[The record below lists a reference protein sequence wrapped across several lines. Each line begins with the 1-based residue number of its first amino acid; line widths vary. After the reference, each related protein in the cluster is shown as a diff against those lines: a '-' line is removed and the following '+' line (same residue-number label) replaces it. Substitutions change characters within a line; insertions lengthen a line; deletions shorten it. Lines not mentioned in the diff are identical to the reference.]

1 MSYANLF
8 DIAGTAM
15 DAQSIRLNTVASNLA
30 NAQSAASSVNQVYRA
45 RHPVFSAVQ
54 ESAIQQMKNS
64 GQADGWI
71 DFGNGFNNSDDEMA
85 GAGVQVLGIEES
97 QAPLEKRYEP
107 GHPLAD
113 KDGYVL
119 YPNVNVVEEMA
130 DMISASRSFQ
140 INVEMLQS
148 AKTMAQRLL
157 ALGQ

>member
-8 DIAGTAM
+8 DIAGSAM
-15 DAQSIRLNTVASNLA
+15 DAQSVRLNTVASNLA

-45 RHPVFSAVQ
+45 KHPVFAAVQ
-54 ESAIQQMKNS
+54 QSAMQQQAGWGGISANDDDA
-64 GQADGWI
+64 GQ
-71 DFGNGFNNSDDEMA
+71 
-85 GAGVQVLGIEES
+85 GAGVKVLGIVES
-97 QAPLEKRYEP
+97 QSALERRYEP

-140 INVEMLQS
+140 VNVEMLQS
-148 AKTMAQRLL
+148 AKTMAQKLL
-157 ALGQ
+157 SLGQ

>member
-1 MSYANLF
+1 MN
-8 DIAGTAM
+8 
-15 DAQSIRLNTVASNLA
+15 AQSVRLNTVASNLA

-45 RHPVFSAVQ
+45 RHPVFTAVQ
-54 ESAIQQMKNS
+54 QSAMQQMA
-64 GQADGWI
+64 GWDIGAD
-71 DFGNGFNNSDDEMA
+71 SEQQ
-85 GAGVQVLGIEES
+85 GAGVEVSGIVES
-97 QAPLEKRYEP
+97 EAPLEKRYEP

-113 KDGYVL
+113 KDGYVV

>member
-8 DIAGTAM
+8 DIAGM
-15 DAQSIRLNTVASNLA
+15 GMNAQSVRLNTVASNLA
-30 NAQSAASSVNQVYRA
+30 NAQSAASSVDQVYRA
-45 RHPVFSAVQ
+45 RHPVFAAVQ
-54 ESAIQQMKNS
+54 KN
-64 GQADGWI
+64 ALDAAAGWA
-71 DFGNGFNNSDDEMA
+71 E
-85 GAGVQVLGIEES
+85 VLGIVES
-97 QAPLEKRYEP
+97 QAPLERQYEP

-148 AKTMAQRLL
+148 AKSMAQRLL
-157 ALGQ
+157 SLGQ

>member
-8 DIAGTAM
+8 DIAGM
-15 DAQSIRLNTVASNLA
+15 GMNAQSVRLNTVASNLA

-45 RHPVFSAVQ
+45 RHPVFAAVQ
-54 ESAIQQMKNS
+54 QSAMQQM
-64 GQADGWI
+64 AGWNV
-71 DFGNGFNNSDDEMA
+71 DANDEQQ
-85 GAGVQVLGIEES
+85 GAGVQVTGIVES
-97 QAPLEKRYEP
+97 EAPLEKRYEP

>member
-8 DIAGTAM
+8 DISGRAM
-15 DAQSIRLNTVASNLA
+15 DAQSVRLNTVASNLA

-45 RHPVFSAVQ
+45 RHPVFAAVQ
-54 ESAIQQMKNS
+54 ESALQQANGWTNVDDD
-64 GQADGWI
+64 GQG
-71 DFGNGFNNSDDEMA
+71 
-85 GAGVQVLGIEES
+85 GAGVQVLGIVES

-148 AKTMAQRLL
+148 AKTMAQKLL
-157 ALGQ
+157 SMGQ

>member
-8 DIAGTAM
+8 DISGRAM

-45 RHPVFSAVQ
+45 RHPIFSAVQ
-54 ESAIQQMKNS
+54 ESALQQANGWTNVEDD
-64 GQADGWI
+64 GQG
-71 DFGNGFNNSDDEMA
+71 
-85 GAGVQVLGIEES
+85 GAGVQVLGITES

-140 INVEMLQS
+140 MNVEMLQS
-148 AKTMAQRLL
+148 AKTMAQKLL
-157 ALGQ
+157 SMGQ

>member
-1 MSYANLF
+1 MSYSNLF
-8 DIAGTAM
+8 DIAGSAM
-15 DAQSIRLNTVASNLA
+15 DAQSVRLNTVASNLA

-45 RHPVFSAVQ
+45 KHPVFAAVQ
-54 ESAIQQMKNS
+54 QSAMQQAAGWGS
-64 GQADGWI
+64 TDAD
-71 DFGNGFNNSDDEMA
+71 A
-85 GAGVQVLGIEES
+85 QQGAGVEVQGIVES
-97 QAPLEKRYEP
+97 QAPLERHYEP

-140 INVEMLQS
+140 VNVEMLQS
-148 AKTMAQRLL
+148 AKTMAQKLL

>member
-45 RHPVFSAVQ
+45 RHPVFATVQ
-54 ESAIQQMKNS
+54 ESAIQQMKGGN
-64 GQADGWI
+64 ADGWI
-71 DFGNGFNNSDDEMA
+71 DFADEGETA
-85 GAGVQVLGIEES
+85 GAGVQVLGISES

-140 INVEMLQS
+140 INVEVLQS

>member
-8 DIAGTAM
+8 DIAGM
-15 DAQSIRLNTVASNLA
+15 GMNAQSVRLNTVASNLA

-45 RHPVFSAVQ
+45 RHPVFTAVQ
-54 ESAIQQMKNS
+54 QGAMQQMA
-64 GQADGWI
+64 GWDIGAD
-71 DFGNGFNNSDDEMA
+71 SEQQ
-85 GAGVQVLGIEES
+85 GAGVQVSGIVES
-97 QAPLEKRYEP
+97 EAPLEKRYEP

-113 KDGYVL
+113 KDGYVV

>member
-8 DIAGTAM
+8 DISGSAM
-15 DAQSIRLNTVASNLA
+15 DAQSVRLNTVASNLA

-45 RHPVFSAVQ
+45 RHPVFAAVQ
-54 ESAIQQMKNS
+54 QSAMQQ
-64 GQADGWI
+64 AAAGWNTA
-71 DFGNGFNNSDDEMA
+71 GNDEEQ
-85 GAGVQVLGIEES
+85 GAGVQVLGVVES
-97 QAPLEKRYEP
+97 EAPLERRYEP

>member
-1 MSYANLF
+1 MSYASVF
-8 DIAGTAM
+8 DIAGM
-15 DAQSIRLNTVASNLA
+15 GMNAQSIRLNTVASNLA

-45 RHPVFSAVQ
+45 RHPVFAAVQ
-54 ESAIQQMKNS
+54 ESAINEAAGWPAAAGSEQQ
-64 GQADGWI
+64 
-71 DFGNGFNNSDDEMA
+71 
-85 GAGVQVLGIEES
+85 GAGVQVLGVVES
-97 QAPLEKRYEP
+97 QAPLERRYEP
-107 GHPLAD
+107 SHPLAD

-148 AKTMAQRLL
+148 AKSMAQRLL

>member
-1 MSYANLF
+1 MTSIF
-8 DIAGTAM
+8 DIAGQGMT
-15 DAQSIRLNTVASNLA
+15 AQSVRLNTVASNLA

-45 RHPVFSAVQ
+45 RHPLFAAAHKEAMDAVSGWSEAP
-54 ESAIQQMKNS
+54 ESGEEGM
-64 GQADGWI
+64 
-71 DFGNGFNNSDDEMA
+71 
-85 GAGVQVLGIEES
+85 GVQVLGVVES
-97 QAPLEKRYEP
+97 QAPLERRYEP

-113 KDGYVL
+113 QDGYVL

-140 INVEMLQS
+140 INVEVLQS

>member
-45 RHPVFSAVQ
+45 RHPIFSAVQ
-54 ESAIQQMKNS
+54 ESAIQEMKNS
-64 GQADGWI
+64 AQGDGWI
-71 DFGNGFNNSDDEMA
+71 DFSSNDESA
-85 GAGVQVLGIEES
+85 GAGVQVLGIAES
-97 QAPLEKRYEP
+97 EAPLEKRYEP

-119 YPNVNVVEEMA
+119 YPNVNVMEEMA

-157 ALGQ
+157 AMGQ

>member
-8 DIAGTAM
+8 DIAGM
-15 DAQSIRLNTVASNLA
+15 GMNAQSVRLNTVASNLA

-45 RHPVFSAVQ
+45 RHPVFTAVQ
-54 ESAIQQMKNS
+54 QSAMQQMA
-64 GQADGWI
+64 GWDIGAD
-71 DFGNGFNNSDDEMA
+71 SEQQ
-85 GAGVQVLGIEES
+85 GAGVQVSGIVES
-97 QAPLEKRYEP
+97 EAPLEKRYEP

-113 KDGYVL
+113 KDGYVV

-157 ALGQ
+157 SLGQ

>member
-1 MSYANLF
+1 MN
-8 DIAGTAM
+8 
-15 DAQSIRLNTVASNLA
+15 AQSVRLNTVASNLA
-30 NAQSAASSVNQVYRA
+30 NAQSAASSINQVYRA
-45 RHPVFSAVQ
+45 RHPVFTAVQ
-54 ESAIQQMKNS
+54 QSAMQQMA
-64 GQADGWI
+64 GWDIGAD
-71 DFGNGFNNSDDEMA
+71 SEQQ
-85 GAGVQVLGIEES
+85 GAGVQVSGIVES
-97 QAPLEKRYEP
+97 EAPLEKRYEP

-113 KDGYVL
+113 KDGYVV

>member
-54 ESAIQQMKNS
+54 ANAIQEMKNS
-64 GQADGWI
+64 AQGNGWI
-71 DFGNGFNNSDDEMA
+71 DFSSDDEMA

>member
-8 DIAGTAM
+8 DISGRAM
-15 DAQSIRLNTVASNLA
+15 DAQSVRLNTVASNLA

-45 RHPVFSAVQ
+45 RHPIFAAVQ
-54 ESAIQQMKNS
+54 ETALQQANGWDVDDD
-64 GQADGWI
+64 GQG
-71 DFGNGFNNSDDEMA
+71 
-85 GAGVQVLGIEES
+85 GAGVQVLGITES

-140 INVEMLQS
+140 VNVEMLQS

-157 ALGQ
+157 AMGQ

>member
-1 MSYANLF
+1 
-8 DIAGTAM
+8 
-15 DAQSIRLNTVASNLA
+15 VASNLA

-45 RHPVFSAVQ
+45 RHPIFAAVQ
-54 ESAIQQMKNS
+54 ESALQQANGWTNVDDD
-64 GQADGWI
+64 GQG
-71 DFGNGFNNSDDEMA
+71 
-85 GAGVQVLGIEES
+85 GAGVQVLGITES
-97 QAPLEKRYEP
+97 QAPLEKHYEP

-157 ALGQ
+157 SMGQ

>member
-1 MSYANLF
+1 MSYASLF
-8 DIAGTAM
+8 DIAGM
-15 DAQSIRLNTVASNLA
+15 GMNAQSVRLNTVASNLA
-30 NAQSAASSVNQVYRA
+30 NAQSAASSVDQVYRA
-45 RHPVFSAVQ
+45 RHPVFAAVQ
-54 ESAIQQMKNS
+54 KSALDAAAGWS
-64 GQADGWI
+64 EPEAPTEGQ
-71 DFGNGFNNSDDEMA
+71 E
-85 GAGVQVLGIEES
+85 GAGVQVLGIVES
-97 QAPLEKRYEP
+97 QAPLERHYEP

-157 ALGQ
+157 SLGQ

>member
-8 DIAGTAM
+8 DISGRAM
-15 DAQSIRLNTVASNLA
+15 DAQSVRLNTVASNLA

-45 RHPVFSAVQ
+45 RHPVFAAVQ
-54 ESAIQQMKNS
+54 ESALQQANGWTNVDDD
-64 GQADGWI
+64 GQG
-71 DFGNGFNNSDDEMA
+71 
-85 GAGVQVLGIEES
+85 GAGVQVLSITES

-157 ALGQ
+157 SMGQ

>member
-1 MSYANLF
+1 MTSIF
-8 DIAGTAM
+8 DIAGEGMA
-15 DAQSIRLNTVASNLA
+15 AQSVRLNTVASNLA

-45 RHPVFSAVQ
+45 RHPVFAAVQ
-54 ESAIQQMKNS
+54 KN
-64 GQADGWI
+64 ALDAGWG
-71 DFGNGFNNSDDEMA
+71 DAPTQDEA
-85 GAGVQVLGIEES
+85 GEGVQVLGIVES
-97 QAPLEKRYEP
+97 QAPLERRYEP

-140 INVEMLQS
+140 VNVEMLQS
-148 AKTMAQRLL
+148 AKTMSQKLL

>member
-8 DIAGTAM
+8 DIAGMAM

-45 RHPVFSAVQ
+45 RHPVFAAVQ
-54 ESAIQQMKNS
+54 ESAVQQLK
-64 GQADGWI
+64 GTDQGDGWI
-71 DFGNGFNNSDDEMA
+71 DFENDDQTG
-85 GAGVQVLGIEES
+85 GAGVRVLNIAES

-107 GHPLAD
+107 SHPLAD

-157 ALGQ
+157 SMGQ

>member
-1 MSYANLF
+1 MNNLF
-8 DIAGTAM
+8 DIAGQGMT
-15 DAQSIRLNTVASNLA
+15 AQSVRLNTVASNLA

-45 RHPVFSAVQ
+45 RHPLFAAAYQNAVDEQ
-54 ESAIQQMKNS
+54 S
-64 GQADGWI
+64 GWGDMPAQG
-71 DFGNGFNNSDDEMA
+71 EE
-85 GAGVQVLGIEES
+85 GAGVQVLGIVES
-97 QAPLEKRYEP
+97 QAPLERRYEP

-157 ALGQ
+157 SLGQ

>member
-8 DIAGTAM
+8 DIAGSAM
-15 DAQSIRLNTVASNLA
+15 DAQSVRLNTIASNMA

-45 RHPVFSAVQ
+45 RHPVFAAVQ
-54 ESAIQQMKNS
+54 QSALQ
-64 GQADGWI
+64 
-71 DFGNGFNNSDDEMA
+71 EMA
-85 GAGVQVLGIEES
+85 GWSVDDAERQGAGVQVTGIVES
-97 QAPLEKRYEP
+97 QAPLERRFEP

-113 KDGYVL
+113 QDGYVL

-140 INVEMLQS
+140 VNVEMLQS

-157 ALGQ
+157 SLGQ

>member
-45 RHPVFSAVQ
+45 RHPIFSAVQ
-54 ESAIQQMKNS
+54 ESAIQEMKNS
-64 GQADGWI
+64 AQGDGWI
-71 DFGNGFNNSDDEMA
+71 DFSSNDESA
-85 GAGVQVLGIEES
+85 GAGVQVLGIAES

-119 YPNVNVVEEMA
+119 YPNVNIVEEMA
-130 DMISASRSFQ
+130 DMISTSRSFQ